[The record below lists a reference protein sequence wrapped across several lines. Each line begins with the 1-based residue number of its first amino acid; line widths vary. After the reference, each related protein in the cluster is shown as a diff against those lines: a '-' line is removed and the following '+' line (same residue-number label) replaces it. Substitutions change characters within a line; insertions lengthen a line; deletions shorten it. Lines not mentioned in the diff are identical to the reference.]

1 MPGRDF
7 LGEARRS
14 LGEVLRA
21 AAREVA
27 GEFGHSLPEIPPF
40 VVAPPRDPAH
50 GDLSTNLALLLAT
63 PLGLPPWTVA
73 EVLVRRLRLPPFP
86 PVEKVE
92 VAGPG
97 FLNFRLRPGWLGPLV
112 AEILASP
119 EDYGRSGVGGGKK
132 VQIEFVSANPTG
144 PLNVVNARAAAYGD
158 SLARVMEWAGYRV
171 SREYYVNDAGRQF
184 ELLGLSLECR
194 ARELLGEEVAFPEEG
209 YPGEYLIPLARRFL
223 EERPGAREILR
234 SGGEE
239 ERLSLRREM
248 ARFAAEALVSE
259 QRETLR
265 AYGVEY
271 DSWVRES
278 EIRASGGPEEV
289 LSLLKPHLYEKEGA
303 VFFRSSA
310 WGDDQD
316 RVLVRRDGEYTYF
329 LTDIAYHLHKYRRGF
344 ELLLV
349 IWGQDHHGYVPRL
362 RAALQALGFSP
373 STFEVL
379 LAQMVRLVR
388 GGEAVRMSKRRGE
401 YVTMAEFLE
410 EAGRDAAR
418 FFFLTRSLDSH
429 LDFDLDLARS
439 QAEENPVYYV
449 QYAHARIA
457 SIERQ
462 AEERGV
468 RMPPLEAVRWELLR
482 EEPEEALL
490 RLLAAF
496 PGEVARAAEG
506 RQPHLLTGYA
516 RELASSF
523 HDFYT
528 RCRVL
533 GSPSN
538 VKTRRCRFIYV
549 GWARRPRWRRRDWA
563 FAGRCGWC
571 WPGRFICSGSRP
583 RRGCRWPGGRRCCWW
598 GGRIPPPRPDWG
610 LTCGWPP
617 AWGCTPFSAP
627 PR

>member
-1 MPGRDF
+1 LPGRDF

-14 LGEVLRA
+14 LARALEA

-27 GEFGHSLPEIPPF
+27 REFGHSLPELPPF
-40 VVAPPRDPAH
+40 VVAPPKDPVH
-50 GDLSTNLALLLAT
+50 GDLATNLALLLAT
-63 PLGLPPWTVA
+63 PLGVPPWAVA
-73 EVLVRRLRLPPFP
+73 ESLARRLPWPDFP
-86 PVEKVE
+86 PVEGVE

-112 AEILASP
+112 AEILGAP
-119 EDYGRSGVGGGKK
+119 EDYGRSEAGRGRK

-184 ELLGLSLECR
+184 ELLGLSMECR

-209 YPGEYLIPLARRFL
+209 YPGDYLISLARKFL
-223 EERPGAREILR
+223 EERPEAREILR
-234 SGGEE
+234 SGREE
-239 ERLSLRREM
+239 ERLELRREM
-248 ARFAAEALVSE
+248 ARYAAEALAAE
-259 QRETLR
+259 QRKTLS

-289 LSLLKPHLYEKEGA
+289 LSLLAPHLYEKDGA
-303 VFFRSSA
+303 VWFRSSA
-310 WGDDQD
+310 FGDDQD
-316 RVLVRRDGEYTYF
+316 RVLVRQDGEYTYF
-329 LTDIAYHLHKYRRGF
+329 LADIAYHLHKYRRGF

-349 IWGQDHHGYVPRL
+349 IWGQDHHGYVPRMK
-362 RAALQALGFSP
+362 AALRALGFSP

-388 GGEAVRMSKRRGE
+388 GGEAVRMSKRKGE
-401 YVTMAEFLE
+401 YVTMAEFLTE
-410 EAGRDAAR
+410 VGRDAAR

-439 QAEENPVYYV
+439 RAEENPVYYV

-468 RMPPLEAVRWELLR
+468 RMPPLEEVRWDLLR

-516 RELASSF
+516 RDLASSF

-533 GSPSN
+533 GSPPE
-538 VKTRRCRFIYV
+538 VEAARFGLCRAV
-549 GWARRPRWRRRDWA
+549 RVVLARTLHLL
-563 FAGRCGWC
+563 GV
-571 WPGRFICSGSRP
+571 
-583 RRGCRWPGGRRCCWW
+583 
-598 GGRIPPPRPDWG
+598 
-610 LTCGWPP
+610 
-617 AWGCTPFSAP
+617 SAP
-627 PR
+627 ERM